1 MLRSSLPGPEAA
13 PSSRTAISSSR
24 RASASIVKLS
34 DTLDCV
40 RLCVEA
46 EVPTNLGIDEKLLEQ
61 ALRAGG
67 RRTKRETVNEALR
80 EYLQRRK
87 RRDFVRL
94 FGTIDFRPGWDYKK
108 ARRR

>member
-1 MLRSSLPGPEAA
+1 M
-13 PSSRTAISSSR
+13 
-24 RASASIVKLS
+24 
-34 DTLDCV
+34 
-40 RLCVEA
+40 
-46 EVPTNLGIDEKLLEQ
+46 PTNLGIDEDLLEA

-67 RRTKRETVNEALR
+67 HRTKRETVNEALR

-87 RRDFVRL
+87 RRDFKRL